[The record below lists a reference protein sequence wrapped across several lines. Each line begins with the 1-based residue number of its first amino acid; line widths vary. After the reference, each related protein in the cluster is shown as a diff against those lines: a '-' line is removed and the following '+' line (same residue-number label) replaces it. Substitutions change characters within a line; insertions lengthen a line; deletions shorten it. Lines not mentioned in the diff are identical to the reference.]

1 MTFGAVPDG
10 ERTMDQRGLVERARG
25 GDHDAFAELARA
37 AVVRLDRAARLI
49 LRDPELARDA
59 VQDGLIRAWRDLRGL
74 RDPDRFDA
82 WLYRLTVNA
91 CFDQMRRRRRRPI
104 EIEITDIGAGHEP
117 DPAGA
122 LAERDAVERVL
133 RTLDDRGRAIVV
145 LHYYLGMPLTE
156 VAATLG
162 IPTGTAKSR
171 LHRALGQMRAA
182 GASDLATFVPR
193 SADGRSPA

>member
-59 VQDGLIRAWRDLRGL
+59 VQDGLIRAWRDLRKL

-82 WLYRLTVNA
+82 WLYRLTVHA
-91 CFDQMRRRRRRPI
+91 CLDQVRRRRRRPI
-104 EIEITDIGAGHEP
+104 EVELTPLQTPAMP
-117 DPAGA
+117 DSS
-122 LAERDAVERVL
+122 AEHA
-133 RTLDDRGRAIVV
+133 
-145 LHYYLGMPLTE
+145 
-156 VAATLG
+156 
-162 IPTGTAKSR
+162 
-171 LHRALGQMRAA
+171 
-182 GASDLATFVPR
+182 
-193 SADGRSPA
+193 

>member
-1 MTFGAVPDG
+1 MSPV
-10 ERTMDQRGLVERARG
+10 EQRGLVERAARG
-25 GDHDAFAELARA
+25 DQDAFATLVRA
-37 AVVRLDRAARLI
+37 SIDRLDTAARLI
-49 LRDPELARDA
+49 VRDPELARDA